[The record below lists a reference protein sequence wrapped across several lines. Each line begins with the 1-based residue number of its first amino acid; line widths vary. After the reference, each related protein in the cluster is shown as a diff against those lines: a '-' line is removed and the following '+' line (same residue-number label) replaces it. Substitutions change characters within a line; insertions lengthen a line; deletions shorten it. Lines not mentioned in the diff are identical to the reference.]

1 MAKIK
6 CPMCE
11 GCGEINPPHLK
22 QKILKEKIKTAKSL
36 KDSGYSIREIM
47 RIMNYKSPRS
57 VQDLLNS

>member
-6 CPMCE
+6 CPMCK

-22 QKILKEKIKTAKSL
+22 QKIIKEKVKAAKSL
-36 KDSGYSIREIM
+36 KNSGYSIREIM

-57 VQDLLNS
+57 IQDLLSS